1 MDTET
6 SLLSI
11 RRWLMV
17 LSLLLTVQVYA
28 SVTDT
33 GALDAPG
40 QPVRLAL
47 IGAGVYVVIAL
58 LLTFFEE

>member
-1 MDTET
+1 MDIET

-11 RRWLMV
+11 RRWLMALV
-17 LSLLLTVQVYA
+17 LLLTVQMY
-28 SVTDT
+28 TDAV
-33 GALDAPG
+33 GWSG

-47 IGAGVYVVIAL
+47 LGAGIYVAIAL